1 LKITNDS
8 NLPDSVFQWILKVQG
23 EYTKGDADISVT
35 ELINPPRI
43 RILKK
48 KYYDRIQI
56 DASSLLNVT
65 VGNTIHRAIEDATK
79 TGTAER
85 RLDITVLGWKLSGG
99 MDHYFDGTLTDYK
112 TANKW
117 KTVLSNDGRIEEWE
131 KQLNVYAHILREHGH
146 PVSDLQIWA
155 YFKDWN
161 KGEFGQYS
169 KKGQVFRPNLSC
181 GYPEREWLNIP
192 LELWDAEKARAYV
205 EERVKLHQEAEK
217 ALSECPKE
225 DLWGGRRC
233 KDYCPVNFVCEQ
245 YQSTIKEKS

>member
-1 LKITNDS
+1 MTIVNES

-48 KYYDRIQI
+48 KHEQEIVV

-65 VGNTIHRAIEDATK
+65 VGNTIHEAIELATK
-79 TGTAER
+79 VGTAER
-85 RLDITVLGWKLSGG
+85 RLDITVRGWKLSGG
-99 MDHYFDGTLTDYK
+99 MDHYHDGTLTDYK

-117 KTVLSNDGRIEEWE
+117 KTVLSDDGRIEEWE
-131 KQLNVYAHILREHGH
+131 KQLNVYAHILRENGH
-146 PVSDLQIWA
+146 AVSDLQIWA

-181 GYPEREWLNIP
+181 GYPEREWLSIP
-192 LELWDAEKARAYV
+192 LILWEDSKARAYV
-205 EERVKLHQEAEK
+205 EERVRLHQDAEK
-217 ALSECPKE
+217 VLPECPKE
-225 DLWGGRRC
+225 ALWGGRRC
-233 KDYCPVNFVCEQ
+233 KDYCDVNKWCVQ
-245 YQSTIKEKS
+245 YKSTMAEK